1 MTPTQAIKE
10 IDTVIEQIISKT
22 EKDKAE
28 KLKKAYEIVKQ
39 DYQDK
44 INLSV
49 IRTDHSLYLQ
59 EKDMKIKL
67 KPCTICSLPFPS
79 TSLFKLRNLK
89 VCANCYVQNKRMF
102 REW

>member
-44 INLSV
+44 INLSF
-49 IRTDHSLYLQ
+49 IRTDHSLY
-59 EKDMKIKL
+59 M
-67 KPCTICSLPFPS
+67 
-79 TSLFKLRNLK
+79 
-89 VCANCYVQNKRMF
+89 
-102 REW
+102 

>member
-1 MTPTQAIKE
+1 MGQLCPQYISSIRRMTMTPIQAIKE

-28 KLKKAYEIVKQ
+28 KLKKAYEVVKK

-49 IRTDHSLYLQ
+49 IRTDHSLYL
-59 EKDMKIKL
+59 
-67 KPCTICSLPFPS
+67 
-79 TSLFKLRNLK
+79 
-89 VCANCYVQNKRMF
+89 
-102 REW
+102 

>member
-1 MTPTQAIKE
+1 MQMVIKLLLKTRRMTMTPTQAIKE

-49 IRTDHSLYLQ
+49 IRTDHSLYL
-59 EKDMKIKL
+59 
-67 KPCTICSLPFPS
+67 
-79 TSLFKLRNLK
+79 
-89 VCANCYVQNKRMF
+89 
-102 REW
+102 

>member
-28 KLKKAYEIVKQ
+28 KLRRAYEVVKK

-59 EKDMKIKL
+59 ENDMDIKIKYQ
-67 KPCTICSLPFPS
+67 KSLQ
-79 TSLFKLRNLK
+79 L
-89 VCANCYVQNKRMF
+89 YVARISDGSRYGRQVYYY
-102 REW
+102 

>member
-10 IDTVIEQIISKT
+10 IDTVIEQIISAT

-28 KLKKAYEIVKQ
+28 KLRQAYEVVKK

-49 IRTDHSLYLQ
+49 IRTDHSLYL
-59 EKDMKIKL
+59 
-67 KPCTICSLPFPS
+67 
-79 TSLFKLRNLK
+79 
-89 VCANCYVQNKRMF
+89 
-102 REW
+102 

>member
-1 MTPTQAIKE
+1 MKMAIKLLLKTRRMTMTPTQAIKE

-28 KLKKAYEIVKQ
+28 KLRQAYEVFKK

-49 IRTDHSLYLQ
+49 IRTDHSLYL
-59 EKDMKIKL
+59 
-67 KPCTICSLPFPS
+67 
-79 TSLFKLRNLK
+79 
-89 VCANCYVQNKRMF
+89 
-102 REW
+102 

>member
-1 MTPTQAIKE
+1 MTMTPTQAIKE

-28 KLKKAYEIVKQ
+28 KLKKAYEVVKK

-49 IRTDHSLYLQ
+49 IRTDHSLY
-59 EKDMKIKL
+59 M
-67 KPCTICSLPFPS
+67 
-79 TSLFKLRNLK
+79 
-89 VCANCYVQNKRMF
+89 
-102 REW
+102 

>member
-44 INLSV
+44 IILSV
-49 IRTDHSLYLQ
+49 IRTHHSLYL
-59 EKDMKIKL
+59 
-67 KPCTICSLPFPS
+67 
-79 TSLFKLRNLK
+79 
-89 VCANCYVQNKRMF
+89 
-102 REW
+102 

>member
-49 IRTDHSLYLQ
+49 IRTDYSLYL
-59 EKDMKIKL
+59 
-67 KPCTICSLPFPS
+67 
-79 TSLFKLRNLK
+79 
-89 VCANCYVQNKRMF
+89 
-102 REW
+102 

>member
-1 MTPTQAIKE
+1 MTPTQAIRE

-49 IRTDHSLYLQ
+49 IRTDYSLYL
-59 EKDMKIKL
+59 
-67 KPCTICSLPFPS
+67 
-79 TSLFKLRNLK
+79 
-89 VCANCYVQNKRMF
+89 
-102 REW
+102 

>member
-1 MTPTQAIKE
+1 MTPIQAIKE

-28 KLKKAYEIVKQ
+28 KLRQAYEVVKK

-49 IRTDHSLYLQ
+49 IRTDHSLY
-59 EKDMKIKL
+59 M
-67 KPCTICSLPFPS
+67 
-79 TSLFKLRNLK
+79 
-89 VCANCYVQNKRMF
+89 
-102 REW
+102 

>member
-10 IDTVIEQIISKT
+10 IDTVIEQIISKI

-49 IRTDHSLYLQ
+49 IRTDYSLYL
-59 EKDMKIKL
+59 
-67 KPCTICSLPFPS
+67 
-79 TSLFKLRNLK
+79 
-89 VCANCYVQNKRMF
+89 
-102 REW
+102 

>member
-1 MTPTQAIKE
+1 MDIEVKFSESRRLYYAKISDGSRYGRKIYGATQTIKFNRDEIKE

-28 KLKKAYEIVKQ
+28 KLKKAYEVVKK

-49 IRTDHSLYLQ
+49 IRTDHSLYL
-59 EKDMKIKL
+59 
-67 KPCTICSLPFPS
+67 
-79 TSLFKLRNLK
+79 
-89 VCANCYVQNKRMF
+89 
-102 REW
+102 

>member
-10 IDTVIEQIISKT
+10 IDTAIKQIISAT

-28 KLKKAYEIVKQ
+28 KLKQAYEVVKK

-49 IRTDHSLYLQ
+49 IRTDHSLYL
-59 EKDMKIKL
+59 
-67 KPCTICSLPFPS
+67 
-79 TSLFKLRNLK
+79 
-89 VCANCYVQNKRMF
+89 
-102 REW
+102 